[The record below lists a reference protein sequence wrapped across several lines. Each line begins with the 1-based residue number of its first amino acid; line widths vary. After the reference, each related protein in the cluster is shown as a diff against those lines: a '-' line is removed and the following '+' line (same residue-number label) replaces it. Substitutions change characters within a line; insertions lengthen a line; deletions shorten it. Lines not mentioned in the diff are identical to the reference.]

1 MPDTAITADGRVRLR
16 KSLLQLAS
24 LLMLTLITI
33 MLLALFTVWSLDR
46 AHQRAEQKQD
56 QLVAALDASRQAQVH
71 FKVQVQEWKNL
82 LLRGEAPLRRVSYYE
97 AFSGEEQRV
106 DAELRQL
113 QGLLDALELTD
124 YGRRVEQ
131 MREEHA
137 SLGER
142 YRTALANASGGQW
155 NTFAIDT
162 AVKGIDRPLN
172 SSIDALAIE
181 LMAETQRRNMLER
194 IQLKKRYDT
203 LNRALWISM
212 TAALGLIGALLW
224 RTLRSRTLGG

>member
-1 MPDTAITADGRVRLR
+1 MSSPAITAAERVRLR

-46 AHQRAEQKQD
+46 AHHRAERKQD

-82 LLRGEAPLRRVSYYE
+82 LLRGEVPLRRISYYE
-97 AFSGEEQRV
+97 AFAGEEQRV
-106 DAELRQL
+106 DAELQQL
-113 QGLLDALELTD
+113 QKLLDALELID
-124 YGRRVEQ
+124 YGQRVGQ

-155 NTFAIDT
+155 NTFAIDA

-172 SSIDALAIE
+172 SSIDALAGD
-181 LMAETQRRNMLER
+181 LMAETQRRNALER
-194 IQLKKRYDT
+194 AELKKRYDT
-203 LNRALWISM
+203 LSHALWFAM
-212 TAALGLIGALLW
+212 TTALCLIGALLW
-224 RTLRSRTLGG
+224 RTLRSRTFGG

>member
-1 MPDTAITADGRVRLR
+1 MSGPAITATERVRLR

-33 MLLALFTVWSLDR
+33 MLLALFTVWSMDR
-46 AHQRAEQKQD
+46 AHQRAERKQE
-56 QLVAALDASRQAQVH
+56 QLVAALDASRRAQVH

-82 LLRGEAPLRRVSYYE
+82 LLRGEAPLRRASYYE
-97 AFSGEEQRV
+97 TFAGEEQRV
-106 DAELRQL
+106 DAELRHL
-113 QGLLDALELTD
+113 QKFLDSLELTA
-124 YGRRVEQ
+124 YRRQVEQ

-142 YRTALANASGGQW
+142 YRTALANATGGQW
-155 NTFAIDT
+155 NTFAIDA

-172 SSIDALAIE
+172 SSIDSLASD
-181 LMAETQRRNMLER
+181 LMAEAERRNTLER
-194 IQLKKRYDT
+194 AQLKARYDT
-203 LNRALWISM
+203 LSRALWIAM

-224 RTLRSRTLGG
+224 RTLRSRTFSG